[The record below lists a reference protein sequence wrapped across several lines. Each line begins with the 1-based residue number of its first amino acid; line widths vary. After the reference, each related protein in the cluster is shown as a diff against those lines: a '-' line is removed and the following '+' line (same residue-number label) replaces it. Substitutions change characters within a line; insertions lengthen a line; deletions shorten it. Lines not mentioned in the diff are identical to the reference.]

1 MAKKLE
7 TFHIYAKI
15 LLETSLEIGA
25 ENLQNA
31 LEKSKELKISDFVD
45 IIGEHCDSELKI
57 TGIYEDYKQVKL

>member
-7 TFHIYAKI
+7 TFHIYAKVLI
-15 LLETSLEIGA
+15 ETSIEIGA

-45 IIGEHCDSELKI
+45 IIGEHNDSELRI